1 MTPGARVMTQ
11 PLKTRSTTKETRN
24 DAGAERW
31 RKTRKEE
38 RRGEL
43 EGSGGKWN
51 SLHRDKTEVRR
62 QRLSTLHR
70 LHTWVAGTQERQLEV
85 REERLAWA
93 WLGQWEV
100 SEGARRGPPAIYNA
114 FRYCRGFIYLPGK
127 SVCSKADMVLPTWR
141 PAQTGPVLSGES
153 LKLRLFSSKLS
164 ICGWEE

>member
-1 MTPGARVMTQ
+1 MTPGARVMTR

-31 RKTRKEE
+31 RKTRKGK
-38 RRGEL
+38 RVEL

-51 SLHRDKTEVRR
+51 SLHRDKTEGRW
-62 QRLSTLHR
+62 QRLNTLHR
-70 LHTWVAGTQERQLEV
+70 LHRRVAGTQEWQLEV

-93 WLGQWEV
+93 WPGQWEV
-100 SEGARRGPPAIYNA
+100 SEGASRGPPAIYNA
-114 FRYCRGFIYLPGK
+114 FRYCRGFIYPPGK
-127 SVCSKADMVLPTWR
+127 SACSKADMVLPTWR
-141 PAQTGPVLSGES
+141 PVQTGPVLSGES